1 MKVISEKL
9 EQWSKLNI
17 EGEIETFKDEKNLC
31 SEILSIFDWFLTT
44 ALRNVFYWLIP
55 WKNI

>member
-17 EGEIETFKDEKNLC
+17 EGEIETFKDEKNLW